1 MRTIFQNMIKK
12 NPVKK
17 AAKKKKKEVDI
28 TDEFVE
34 LNPDELIIRDL
45 KWTPKQKQ
53 LIELILDKKTKIC
66 LVKGPP
72 GAAKTIIAVY
82 CALQLIKDKKYDEM
96 IYIRS
101 VVESASKSLGFLP
114 GSAEEK
120 SNPFFA
126 PLQEK
131 LDELLPFKQVNSLAE
146 NGIVKA
152 ISNHFLR
159 GVQFRSYVMIDEA
172 QGFEAFELQTIL
184 TRYASGGKFIFT
196 GDVKQVDQKRSGF
209 ADYWDLFN
217 DDESRA
223 KGIHT
228 FEFDKNDIMRA
239 EILKFICD
247 KLDTLK

>member
-1 MRTIFQNMIKK
+1 MSKK
-12 NPVKK
+12 PPVK
-17 AAKKKKKEVDI
+17 ATAKKKRIEKDV
-28 TDEFVE
+28 TNEFVE
-34 LNPDELIIRDL
+34 LNTDELLIREF

-53 LIELILDKKTKIC
+53 LIELILDKKSKA
-66 LVKGPP
+66 LFVSGPA
-72 GAAKTIIAVY
+72 GSSKTILAVY
-82 CALQLIKDKKYDEM
+82 CALQLIKEKKYDNM
-96 IYIRS
+96 VYIRS

-114 GSAEEK
+114 GDVESK
-120 SNPFFA
+120 VGPFFT

-159 GVQFRSYVMIDEA
+159 GVGFHSYVIIDEA
-172 QGFEAFELQTIL
+172 QGFERFELQTIL
-184 TRYASGGKFIFT
+184 TRFATGAKFIFI
-196 GDVKQVDQKRSGF
+196 GDPKQIDQRRSGF
-209 ADYWDLFN
+209 MEFFDLFSG
-217 DDESRA
+217 DDSKA

-228 FEFDKNDIMRA
+228 FEFDKTDIMRA